1 MDQHTLRAVFFDLD
15 GTLLPL
21 DMDRFMGGYYLAL
34 KGFVAERGY
43 DPKAFSDAL
52 NAGIYA
58 MAGDHPGVTNC
69 ECFWSVFLERMG
81 SEDAETWQTM
91 LDEFYERDFGEIGS
105 GMPPEPLSAEVV
117 ETLRAKGYPV
127 ALTTMPMFPLAA
139 VHERIRWAGLDP
151 DDFEFATDYET
162 CYAAKPMP
170 RYYEDCLARAG
181 VAADEVLMVG
191 NHNRED
197 GLATKV
203 GCDIY
208 FVTDHLIESE
218 EGLNVSEC
226 KHGSMAEFA
235 DWCEALP
242 SLK

>member
-1 MDQHTLRAVFFDLD
+1 
-15 GTLLPL
+15 
-21 DMDRFMGGYYLAL
+21 
-34 KGFVAERGY
+34 
-43 DPKAFSDAL
+43 
-52 NAGIYA
+52 
-58 MAGDHPGVTNC
+58 
-69 ECFWSVFLERMG
+69 
-81 SEDAETWQTM
+81 
-91 LDEFYERDFGEIGS
+91 
-105 GMPPEPLSAEVV
+105 
-117 ETLRAKGYPV
+117 
-127 ALTTMPMFPLAA
+127 MFPLAA

-151 DDFEFATDYET
+151 NDFEFATDYET
-162 CYAAKPMP
+162 CYAVKPMP

-218 EGLNVSEC
+218 EGLDVSEC

>member
-1 MDQHTLRAVFFDLD
+1 MKTLFSRFYEGPFSQVGEGVQANPEATRAVA
-15 GTLLPL
+15 T
-21 DMDRFMGGYYLAL
+21 L
-34 KGFVAERGY
+34 KG
-43 DPKAFSDAL
+43 
-52 NAGIYA
+52 
-58 MAGDHPGVTNC
+58 
-69 ECFWSVFLERMG
+69 
-81 SEDAETWQTM
+81 
-91 LDEFYERDFGEIGS
+91 
-105 GMPPEPLSAEVV
+105 
-117 ETLRAKGYPV
+117 KGYRV
-127 ALTTMPMFPLAA
+127 AVTTMPMFPLAA

-162 CYAAKPMP
+162 CYAVKPMP